1 MTERGRSLVVYWLGF
16 GAFTAGAQVQS
27 LVGELRSHEPHVMAK
42 KVLRDSICGFQ
53 FILPSHILNES
64 ELLGSGA
71 PSLLGPQ

>member
-1 MTERGRSLVVYWLGF
+1 MVQWLGF
-16 GAFTAGAQVQS
+16 GAFTAGGQVQS

-42 KVLRDSICGFQ
+42 KMLRVSIYGFQ
-53 FILPSHILNES
+53 FILLSHILNES